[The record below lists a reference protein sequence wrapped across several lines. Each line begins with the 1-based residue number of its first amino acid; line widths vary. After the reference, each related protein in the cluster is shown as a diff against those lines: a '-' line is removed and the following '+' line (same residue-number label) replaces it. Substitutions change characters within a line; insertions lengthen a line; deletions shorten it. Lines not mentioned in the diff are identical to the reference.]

1 MNTDDDFTRSPV
13 GTTKMCSLKLLE
25 AESPYAAKT
34 TPPDPDTVR
43 GIKMAFQRGVHIDP
57 ILVVEMGR
65 PSQWFVVDGLARV
78 AGAIAAGKTELLATI
93 YQGTPRTAAWLA
105 AGCHSKR
112 IDPRSK
118 SDIRRAIRMAMEAD
132 PTCDDLAISL
142 HCGVAFA
149 AVKKARTRVG

>member
-1 MNTDDDFTRSPV
+1 
-13 GTTKMCSLKLLE
+13 MCSLKLLE
-25 AESPYAAKT
+25 ADSPYAVKT

-93 YQGTPRTAAWLA
+93 YHGTPRTAAWLA

-118 SDIRRAIRMAMEAD
+118 SDIRRAIRMAMAAD
-132 PTCDDLAISL
+132 PTCDDRAISL

-149 AVKKARTRVG
+149 AVKKARNRVE